1 MKTSDLAELIHFVQ
15 ECDRICP
22 RPMEWNDLY
31 KMIGGR
37 RIDTAAGITW
47 EPMPPLVLSAW
58 NFSNNDDRQ
67 TRFHEHL
74 VWAHQRGKLHVADT
88 YLRAL
93 SEEAWHHRFP
103 TKPHY

>member
-1 MKTSDLAELIHFVQ
+1 MRPSSLADVIHFVQ
-15 ECDRICP
+15 ERDRICP

-31 KMIGGR
+31 EKIGGR
-37 RIDTAAGITW
+37 RIDTAAGIVW

-58 NFSNNDDRQ
+58 NFSKDEDRQ
-67 TRFHEHL
+67 KRFHEHL
-74 VWAHQRGKLHVADT
+74 VWAHERGMLVVAET

-93 SEEAWHHRFP
+93 PEEAWHHRFP